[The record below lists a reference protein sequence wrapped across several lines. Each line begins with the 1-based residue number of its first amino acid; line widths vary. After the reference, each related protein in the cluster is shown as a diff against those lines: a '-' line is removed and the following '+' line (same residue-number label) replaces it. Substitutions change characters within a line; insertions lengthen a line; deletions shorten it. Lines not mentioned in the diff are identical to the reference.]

1 MKILIQGGHVID
13 PASGVD
19 EVRDLWI
26 DGKQIAAVDAFPVEH
41 ADRCI
46 DASGCVVMAGGIDL
60 HTHIGGGKLSIA
72 RMLLQDQIDAETRQH
87 AIAAAEYE
95 VLPSAGVTAQRYL
108 AMGYTAG
115 FEPAMIPCNA
125 RAAHAEMADMP
136 GLTTGGFCL
145 LGNDDLLLRLISESA
160 PQALINDY
168 VAWMVTATRS
178 LAVKVVN
185 AGGISAF
192 KFGQRELDVDQ
203 VHPHYGITPA
213 DVIRTLARAVNEI
226 GLVHPLHVHCSN
238 LGVPGN
244 IRSTLATI
252 QAADGFPIHL
262 THAQFH
268 SYDDASD
275 HGMSSAAFQLAE
287 ALQQHPNVT
296 IDVGQVMF
304 GQTVTVS
311 ADAAHQFANRLHAT
325 PKKSAIVDVEC
336 EAGCGVV
343 PFRYRRKQYVNA
355 LQWAIGLELFLMVDD
370 PSRVFLTTDHPNGA
384 PFTAY
389 PHLIGLLSDRNLRET
404 ALAELH
410 PDAKAAS
417 SLSGIDREYGLPELA
432 VMTRSAPAEILG
444 LTDHGRLSKG
454 AVADVVIYQRQ
465 DDLEAMF
472 RSPRHVLAQGA
483 IVASA
488 GTGGETMLDY
498 EAASQLQHHAI
509 HAVLDFDVANVE
521 KLRQRYNERSTF
533 DMQHLWISDDQ
544 WSDFLQG
551 SPIEASTRRR
561 SA

>member
-26 DGKQIAAVDAFPVEH
+26 DGKQIAAMDSFTAQQ

-185 AGGISAF
+185 AGGINAF

-203 VHPHYGITPA
+203 VHPRYGITPA
-213 DVIRTLARAVNEI
+213 DVIRTLARAVSEI

-268 SYDDASD
+268 SYDDSSD
-275 HGMSSAAFQLAE
+275 HGMSSAAVQLAE
-287 ALQQHPNVT
+287 ALNQHPNVT

-355 LQWAIGLELFLMVDD
+355 LQWAIGLELFLMIDD

-389 PHLIGLLSDRNLRET
+389 PHLIGLLADRSLRET

-417 SLSGIDREYGLPELA
+417 SLSGIEREYGLHELA
-432 VMTRSAPAEILG
+432 VMTRSAPANILG
-444 LTDHGRLSKG
+444 LKDHGRLSQG
-454 AVADVVIYQRQ
+454 AAADVVVYQRQ
-465 DDLEAMF
+465 DNLEAMF
-472 RSPRHVLAQGA
+472 RSPQSVLAQGA
-483 IVASA
+483 VVASA
-488 GTGGETMLDY
+488 GTDGETRLDY
-498 EAASQLQHHAI
+498 AAASRLQHHAI
-509 HAVLDFDVANVE
+509 HASLDFDSANVDQ
-521 KLRQRYNERSTF
+521 LRQRYNERSTF

-544 WSDFLQG
+544 WAEFLQG

-561 SA
+561 TA